1 MFSNCSNHQQNYTFI
16 EQLQLR
22 ICFQINQYLI
32 TQGSPKLKK
41 FFFYIW
47 NSSFLL
53 FWPHHVACGVL
64 LSQPGIKPTPPVLA
78 AWSLNHWTT
87 CEVPRLKPF
96 NAAVSKLNSDW
107 NLLCPLVPNPLLCS
121 ILAFQSKSAVTILE

>member
-1 MFSNCSNHQQNYTFI
+1 MFSNCSTYQQNYTRT

-41 FFFYIW
+41 KFFFTSGTHHFY
-47 NSSFLL
+47 SFGLTTWHVGSY
-53 FWPHHVACGVL
+53 FPNQGSNPHPLYWQCGAL
-64 LSQPGIKPTPPVLA
+64 TTGPPVK
-78 AWSLNHWTT
+78 SLD
-87 CEVPRLKPF
+87 L
-96 NAAVSKLNSDW
+96 
-107 NLLCPLVPNPLLCS
+107 NLLTLQFLNLIQSETSSPLVPSPLLCS